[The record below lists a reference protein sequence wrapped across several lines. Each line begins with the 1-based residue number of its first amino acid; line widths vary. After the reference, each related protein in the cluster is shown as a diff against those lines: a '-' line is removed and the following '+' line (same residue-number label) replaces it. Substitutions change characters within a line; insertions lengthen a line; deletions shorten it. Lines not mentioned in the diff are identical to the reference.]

1 MTKKLL
7 IVDDDCML
15 NDLLAAYFGEQYQV
29 VQAFDGEE
37 GLTRFAEASPDIIL
51 LDVMMPKMDG
61 IAVLKTIR
69 QTSQTPILM
78 LTAKA
83 EDVDKILGLESGAD
97 DYVAK
102 PCNPRELAA
111 RINNLLTRMAVPSST
126 IAENL
131 LMVVDKVRRQFTVN
145 GQVLELTAV
154 EYDILMVLYD
164 NQLSIVAKTPLFEQ
178 VFKRELQPFDR
189 TLDVH
194 ISNIRK
200 KLSNTPVIIQTVR
213 GKGYRL
219 CPGENQ

>member
-1 MTKKLL
+1 MTKKIL
-7 IVDDDCML
+7 IIDDDSML

-29 VQAFDGEE
+29 VQAFDGES
-37 GLTRFAEASPDIIL
+37 GLARFAETAPDIIL

-61 IAVLKTIR
+61 IEVLNTIR
-69 QTSQTPILM
+69 QTSQIPILM

-111 RINNLLTRMAVPSST
+111 RINNLLTRTAATPAIDKDSP
-126 IAENL
+126 IIL
-131 LMVVDKVRRQFTVN
+131 DKVRRQFRIN
-145 GQVLELTAV
+145 GEALELTAA
-154 EYDILMVLYD
+154 EYDILTVLYD
-164 NQLSIVAKTPLFEQ
+164 NQLSIVAKAPLFEQ
-178 VFKRELQPFDR
+178 VFHRELQPFDR

-200 KLSNTPVIIQTVR
+200 KLIDTPVVIQTLR

-219 CPGENQ
+219 CPSEEA

>member
-1 MTKKLL
+1 ML
-7 IVDDDCML
+7 IIDDDSML
-15 NDLLAAYFGEQYQV
+15 NDLLTAYFGEQYQV

-37 GLTRFAEASPDIIL
+37 GLARFAEAAPDVIL
-51 LDVMMPKMDG
+51 LDVMMPKKDG
-61 IAVLKTIR
+61 IEVLKTIR

-83 EDVDKILGLESGAD
+83 EDVDKILGLELGAD

-111 RINNLLTRMAVPSST
+111 RIRNLLTRFATASAMDEHLPIVH
-126 IAENL
+126 
-131 LMVVDKVRRQFTVN
+131 DKLRRRFKIN
-145 GQVLELTAV
+145 GKALELTAA
-154 EYDILMVLYD
+154 EYDILTVLYD
-164 NQLSIVAKTPLFEQ
+164 SRLSIVIKATLFEQ
-178 VFKRELQPFDR
+178 VFNRELQPFDR

-200 KLSNTPVIIQTVR
+200 KLIDTPVVIQTLR

-219 CPGENQ
+219 CPSEDA